1 MISRNQK
8 NKTKNILVILLA
20 VLMLFVTFVSYQII
34 VEKAHHECTGENC
47 SICIQLE
54 EAVSYLKSIKYVPIL
69 SFLATIL
76 CIVTKWVPHKVPDV
90 CVSRTLISLKVEM
103 LN

>member
-1 MISRNQK
+1 MKSPNRRM
-8 NKTKNILVILLA
+8 NILVMALA
-20 VLMLFVTFVSYQII
+20 VLLLFVTFASYQII

-69 SFLATIL
+69 SFLAAIL
-76 CIVTKWVPHKVPDV
+76 CIVTKWVLHKVQDV

>member
-1 MISRNQK
+1 MKSQNRRM
-8 NKTKNILVILLA
+8 NILVMALA
-20 VLMLFVTFVSYQII
+20 VLLLFVTFASYQII

-69 SFLATIL
+69 AFLAAIL
-76 CIVTKWVPHKVPDV
+76 CIVTKWVSHKVQDV